1 MKTIPKVGV
10 ILLALCQILFSKE
23 KSVNLSLMD
32 SLVAYYPFDANAND
46 MSIHNNHGIV
56 KGATLTED
64 RFGNAD
70 HAYYFD
76 GYDDHIVIS
85 DTDILSPVNQKL
97 SIAVWVKVYPPY
109 NRFIL
114 YKGSNTYNRE
124 YAMGIHA
131 DSLSSFQINNQ
142 GGYNLNQFGVHSESK
157 VEEGKWFHITGTWDG
172 TNCKIYINGIYENM
186 TTPVVTI
193 GNFNSDLYIGTYGGE
208 INQYAINAVIDDI
221 RIYNRV
227 LSDSEINYLYSH
239 NLSANFSADTTFGVA
254 PLTVKFSDRSMTT
267 DSLNKIK
274 SWQWDFNHDGIID
287 SEEQNPEWTYLKNGV
302 FTVKLTVTDSLNQ
315 AIKIKEKYITVL
327 SEYPMILSI
336 TDVPNDQG
344 GWVKVNFAR
353 SAYDTDSLVLA
364 KTSSPEMY
372 TVEIDD
378 GSGWTAAATTVAYG
392 KSIYS
397 ILVPTT
403 KDSTLE
409 DDGLINF
416 RVIAG
421 MEEGNF
427 VSNVMTGYSKDNLQ
441 PSTPQ
446 DLAGYVTPDEYI
458 KLTWQ
463 PVSDKD
469 FKYYKIFKRND
480 GTLFELFSST
490 TDTVYIDNTVL
501 VNNLYFYSVKA
512 VDHSGNESDFSN
524 IANIYISDIYEE
536 NGLVT
541 QYYLSQNYPNPF
553 NPQTTIKYGLL
564 RQSHVKIT
572 IFDILGHKIKELVND
587 AQNKGHHQVIW
598 DGKNNFGQVVSTG
611 IYYYKLESENYNSMK
626 KMLFIK

>member
-32 SLVAYYPFDANAND
+32 SLVAYYPFDGNAND

-64 RFGNAD
+64 RFGNAG

-378 GSGWTAAATTVAYG
+378 GSGWTATATTVAYG

-564 RQSHVKIT
+564 RQSHVKVT